1 VLPRFFRARIRFEN
15 GIVFL
20 GVSVGSVVLSSVI
33 QELVISVGLTKTFRV
48 LAGLELLLV
57 LCGLAIRL
65 IPWTPEL
72 DQPKFNNRRRK
83 TSFGSVF
90 KNKGFVTLV
99 GSLCLFMPAYLV
111 PYVHLVS

>member
-1 VLPRFFRARIRFEN
+1 MLPRFFRARIGLAN
-15 GIVFL
+15 GVVFL
-20 GVSVGSVVLSSVI
+20 GAPVGSVVLSSVI
-33 QELVISVGLTKTFRV
+33 QELVISTGLTKTFRV
-48 LAGLELLLV
+48 LAGLQLVLV
-57 LCGLAIRL
+57 LCGLAIKL
-65 IPWTPEL
+65 IPSTPEL

-99 GSLCLFMPAYLV
+99 GSLCMFMPAYLV